1 VNRPVLDRPVI
12 GIVSRFV
19 PQKGFDLISEIAE
32 QLAALDLYIVAL
44 GTGDPVYEEL
54 FREMAARYPDK
65 FLVAVAYDNT
75 LAHQIEAGSDM
86 FLMPSRY
93 EPCGLNQ
100 IYSLKYGTVPI
111 VRATGGLDDT
121 IESFNGQSGT
131 GFKFSEYTGGALRRV
146 IAEAIA
152 AYRRPEL
159 WRRLV
164 SNGMHKDFSWG
175 RSAEQYLEIYRTL
188 QGQPGAPE
196 SEVKTGGSE
205 QANE

>member
-1 VNRPVLDRPVI
+1 MLERPVL
-12 GIVSRFV
+12 GIVSRFA
-19 PQKGFDLISEIAE
+19 PQKGFDLIAE
-32 QLAALDLYIVAL
+32 VAERLAALDIYIVAL

-54 FREMAARYPDK
+54 FRVMASRYPDR

-121 IESFNGQSGT
+121 IEAFDGKSGT
-131 GFKFSEYTGGALRRV
+131 GFKFSEYTGAALLGAV
-146 IAEAIA
+146 EQAIA
-152 AYRRPEL
+152 AYHQPDV
-159 WRRLV
+159 WRQLV
-164 SNGMHKDFSWG
+164 NNGMRKDFSWG

-188 QGQPGAPE
+188 QARKAALEPVAE
-196 SEVKTGGSE
+196 TSN
-205 QANE
+205 A